1 VNREPSAPASV
12 SAPKIFICYRRE
24 ETAAYAGRL
33 YDTVAG
39 RYGQENVFMDLDLDP
54 GIDFVERITEAVGS
68 CHVLLV
74 VMGPRWAT
82 VQDQDGEVR
91 ITDPEDYVRLEVETA
106 LRRPDV
112 ILIPVLVGAA
122 GMPRREELPEE
133 LRAITRRNALEL
145 SDARWRY
152 DVGRLT
158 TALDQLLAEM
168 TGTHVLPVPPEPS
181 APSLP
186 PLRLMVEAALVG
198 AVAALLA
205 FWLGDTLLAEQE
217 GQAGKIA
224 RVIVLRAETW
234 ALACAALA
242 IWLTMRIGGAG
253 LLRRGLIGLLV
264 GAIGGAIGGAIYAL
278 PLNLA
283 DLKASGDTADWIDV
297 GAFTVMGGFM
307 GALLGALWR
316 PPHLGAGLASG
327 IAAGAAIELIL
338 RPLGTKGV
346 LAFGIRGAVIAGVVL
361 GALLLFHP
369 QRSAAEPG
377 VSVTAAEP

>member
-1 VNREPSAPASV
+1 VTGGTSAPASV

-33 YDTVAG
+33 YDTVAE
-39 RYGQENVFMDLDLDP
+39 RFGQENVFMDLDLAP
-54 GIDFVERITEAVGS
+54 GIDFVDRITEAVGS

-82 VQDQDGEVR
+82 VQDEDGEMR
-91 ITDPEDYVRLEVETA
+91 IADPEDYVRLEVETA
-106 LRRPDV
+106 LRRSDV

-122 GMPRREELPEE
+122 GMPDRQELPQEI
-133 LRAITRRNALEL
+133 RAITRRNALEV

-158 TALDQLLAEM
+158 TALDQVLLDL
-168 TGTHVLPVPPEPS
+168 TGTHP
-181 APSLP
+181 LP
-186 PLRLMVEAALVG
+186 PPTEAPAQRLLPWSLIAEAALVG
-198 AVAALLA
+198 GVAALLA
-205 FWLGDTLLAEQE
+205 FWLGDSVAPDPESS
-217 GQAGKIA
+217 AGRIA
-224 RVIVLRAETW
+224 RVTVLRAETW

-242 IWLTMRIGGAG
+242 IWLTMRIDGAG

-264 GAIGGAIGGAIYAL
+264 GAIGGALGGAIFGL

-283 DLKASGDTADWIDV
+283 DLDPSGTLADWIDV
-297 GAFTVMGGFM
+297 AAITVMGAFM

-316 PPHLGAGLASG
+316 PPRLGAGLASG
-327 IAAGAAIELIL
+327 IAAAAAIELIL
-338 RPLGTKGV
+338 RPLGAKGV
-346 LAFGIRGAVIAGVVL
+346 AAFGIRGAVIAGATL
-361 GALLLFHP
+361 GVLLLLHR

-377 VSVTAAEP
+377 VGVTAPEP